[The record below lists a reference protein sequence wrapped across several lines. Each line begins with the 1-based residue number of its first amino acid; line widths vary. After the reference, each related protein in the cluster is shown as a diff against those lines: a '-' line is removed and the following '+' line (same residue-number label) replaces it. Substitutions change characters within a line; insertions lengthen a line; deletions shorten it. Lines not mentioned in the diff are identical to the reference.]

1 MESGRKRKL
10 VIILIC
16 LAGSI
21 VLLFVGGTLLTNNLQ
36 RTIIEG
42 LGNNNA
48 KISCITIS
56 LFTRTIRVTDLEWQ
70 SEKDSGNNKHHL
82 IKVKSLSLNR
92 ASIYQLLVNKSIHFH
107 ELVIDSGYLNFDKS
121 KDTTTTSHARPDL
134 AYKELLIKNIQLN
147 NVDLHITSDSIES
160 ASAHVNGRLTDL
172 KIKLDS
178 ATIYSAKTCELLVEK
193 IQVSRYSGMYGG
205 SASRLRISTAKQSLE
220 IDSILLIP
228 NYNKYEFAQKKGEQI
243 ARLNLSVPR
252 LIIKGLQFEKL
263 FEKSLIASH
272 VEIHSF
278 DLYSFKDKRL
288 PFLRKQPIPLPMAS
302 FIKLP
307 WHISLDST
315 IITKSHIS
323 IEEFPEAG
331 ITTGF
336 VTFDNVNASFTK
348 LNNRIKDNENPYATL
363 HATGLIMGTG
373 KITADFQLPLDGKS
387 LYKAK
392 GSVSQVPFTQFNSI
406 LKTADLRSEGGQL
419 NYLTFNFNYND
430 ERSQGNLEI
439 DYEDLRITVLNKN
452 KNSTNEI
459 KTILINAVVR
469 SNKNQAKAPIKR
481 MGVIDTER
489 NRQKFLFNFWWIS
502 LLDGLKSAMTGNTSK
517 AA

>member
-21 VLLFVGGTLLTNNLQ
+21 VLLLAGGTLLTNNLQ
-36 RTIIEG
+36 RTISEG
-42 LGNNNA
+42 LSNNNA
-48 KISCITIS
+48 KVSSLTVS
-56 LFTRTIRVTDLEWQ
+56 LFTRTIRVKDLVWQ
-70 SEKDSGNNKHHL
+70 SEKDSANIKHHL

-134 AYKELLIKNIQLN
+134 AYKELVIKNIQLN

-178 ATIYSAKTCELLVEK
+178 ATIYSAKTCELLVAK
-193 IQVSRYSGMYGG
+193 IEVSRHNGMYGG
-205 SASRLRISTAKQSLE
+205 SASQLRISTAKQSLE

-228 NYNKYEFAQKKGEQI
+228 NYDKYKFAQKKGEQT
-243 ARLNLSVPR
+243 ARLNVSIPLV
-252 LIIKGLQFEKL
+252 IIKGLQFDKL
-263 FEKSLIASH
+263 FEKSLIASL

-288 PFLRKQPIPLPMAS
+288 PFLRKHPIPLPMAS
-302 FIKLP
+302 FLKLP
-307 WHISLDST
+307 WYISVDST
-315 IITKSHIS
+315 IITNSHIS

-336 VTFDNVNASFTK
+336 VTFDNVNASLTK
-348 LNNRIKDNENPYATL
+348 LDNRTKNNENTYTTL

-419 NYLTFNFNYND
+419 NYLTFNFSYND

-439 DYEDLRITVLNKN
+439 DYEDLRITVMNKN
-452 KNSTNEI
+452 KNSTNEV
-459 KTILINAVVR
+459 KTILINAVV
-469 SNKNQAKAPIKR
+469 KNNINQSKAPIKR

-489 NRQKFLFNFWWIS
+489 NQQKFLFNFWWIS
-502 LLDGLKSAMTGNTSK
+502 ILDGLKSAMTGNTSK
-517 AA
+517 ET